1 MPRVPA
7 DDEQSAPATQ
17 PASELTHE
25 VPCPVCGSERATV
38 VFPAGVA
45 QVNRVVRCDDCG
57 LMYASPRRESADV
70 VLIEEEE
77 DFDWRDRDPQ
87 MFEKEQ
93 VQLADTAD
101 TRALLD
107 RLHPNRGKVIEIGS
121 SFGFQL
127 QEFRRRG
134 WEVEGI
140 EPNHNSARYAKEE
153 LSIPT
158 ITTILEQ
165 AGIPGESVDAVV
177 MLHVIEHIPDPVGTL
192 REIFRVL
199 KPGGHLVLET
209 PRYDTLMFRLFG
221 RRERSVSC
229 DGHIL
234 FFTTQSLAQAYTRA
248 GFEKVRLDYVG
259 RTLTLDRL
267 VYNLGVMTKSKRLE
281 EGTIALARR
290 LKLQKRHLKLNARD
304 MQRVVLERPPAAS

>member
-7 DDEQSAPATQ
+7 DSEQSAQTTPPAD
-17 PASELTHE
+17 ELIHE
-25 VPCPVCGSERATV
+25 VPCPICGSERRTV

-45 QVNRVVRCDDCG
+45 QINQVVTCDDCG
-57 LMYASPRRESADV
+57 MMYASPRRESADV

-93 VQLADTAD
+93 VQLDDTAD
-101 TRALLD
+101 SRALLD
-107 RLHPNRGKVIEIGS
+107 QLHPNRGKAMEIGS

-127 QEFRRRG
+127 QQFRDRG

-140 EPNHNSARYAKEE
+140 EPNHNSARYAKEV

-165 AGIPGESVDAVV
+165 ASVADESVDVVV

-209 PRYDTLMFRLFG
+209 PRYDTLTFRLLR

-234 FFTTQSLAQAYTRA
+234 FFTSHSLEDACTRA
-248 GFEKVRLDYVG
+248 GFRKVRLDYVG

-267 VYNLGVMTKSKRLE
+267 AYNLGVMSKSRKLE
-281 EGTIALARR
+281 ERMIALARR
-290 LKLQKRHLKLNARD
+290 LNLQKRKLKLNARD
-304 MQRVVLERPPAAS
+304 MQRIVVERPPATT

>member
-1 MPRVPA
+1 MPGVPA
-7 DDEQSAPATQ
+7 DEVESGQATRPADEV
-17 PASELTHE
+17 LLE
-25 VPCPVCGSERATV
+25 VPCPLCGSERATV
-38 VFPAGVA
+38 LFPAGVA
-45 QVNRVVRCDDCG
+45 QVNRVVECDDCG
-57 LMYASPRRESADV
+57 FMYASPRHESADV
-70 VLIEEEE
+70 VLIQEDE

-93 VQLADTAD
+93 VQLGDTKD

-107 RLHPNRGKVIEIGS
+107 QLHPNRGKVIEIGS

-127 QEFRRRG
+127 EQFRNAG

-140 EPNHNSARYAKEE
+140 EPNHNSARYAQEV

-158 ITTILEQ
+158 KTTILEE
-165 AGIPGESVDAVV
+165 AGVAEESADVV
-177 MLHVIEHIPDPVGTL
+177 MMLHVIEHIPDPVGTL

-221 RRERSVSC
+221 KRERSVSC

-234 FFTTQSLAQAYTRA
+234 FFTSESLEQAYAKA
-248 GFEKVRLDYVG
+248 GFRKVRLDYVG

-267 VYNLGVMTKSKRLE
+267 VYNLGVMTKSRSLE
-281 EGTIALARR
+281 EKAIAAARR
-290 LKLQKRHLKLNARD
+290 LNLQERRLKLNARD
-304 MQRVVLERPPAAS
+304 MQRVVVERPPSSG